1 MTAATDA
8 AAGVW
13 GDDGSFAAFA
23 PALGSAPRPRRPAP
37 RPEPDRTPPPPPAPP
52 RPASRLADL
61 FAEEEREA
69 DTVRPAPVAVEE
81 PGPEPEPEPIRVR
94 FAEPETDENAAPA
107 DMPAAPVWLGVAR
120 GVAGVLAAGCLL
132 DAFAGRGGTFVPSF
146 APLPA
151 KLAAALAAFCGTGL
165 AVFAARGTLPAVPR
179 SAATLAAAALA
190 GFAASGAATAAGLTP
205 HVLWQTAACA
215 AVVAAAARL
224 APPLTAG
231 AGRGARIALVA
242 GVAACGVGFPL
253 AGGALTELAPADR
266 RPAAVAV
273 AVGGWWNPA
282 GDRRAAGTP
291 RPD

>member
-13 GDDGSFAAFA
+13 EDGGSFAAFA
-23 PALGSAPRPRRPAP
+23 PTIESTRCPW
-37 RPEPDRTPPPPPAPP
+37 RPEPDRTPAPSPPAPA

-61 FAEEEREA
+61 FAEEERDAE
-69 DTVRPAPVAVEE
+69 RPEPAPVAV
-81 PGPEPEPEPIRVR
+81 PEPELESIRVR
-94 FAEPETDENAAPA
+94 FAEPDADEDVAPA
-107 DMPAAPVWLGVAR
+107 ELPAAPVWLGVAR

-151 KLAAALAAFCGTGL
+151 TCAATLAAFCGTGL
-165 AVFAARGTLPAVPR
+165 AVFAACGTLPAVPR
-179 SAATLAAAALA
+179 SAAMSAAAAMA
-190 GFAASGAATAAGLTP
+190 GFAAFGAATAAGLTP

-215 AVVAAAARL
+215 AVVAAAVRL
-224 APPLTAG
+224 APPRTAG
-231 AGRGARIALVA
+231 AGRGGRVALLA
-242 GVAACGVGFPL
+242 GIAACGVGFPL
-253 AGGALTELAPADR
+253 AGGALAELAPADR

-282 GDRRAAGTP
+282 GDR
-291 RPD
+291 

>member
-13 GDDGSFAAFA
+13 EDDVSFAAFA
-23 PALGSAPRPRRPAP
+23 PTFESTPRPQPRRPAP
-37 RPEPDRTPPPPPAPP
+37 RPAAEPSPAPP

-61 FAEEEREA
+61 FAEEERDAE
-69 DTVRPAPVAVEE
+69 RPEPAPAAVQV
-81 PGPEPEPEPIRVR
+81 PEPEPESLRVR
-94 FAEPETDENAAPA
+94 FAEPDADEQEASA
-107 DMPAAPVWLGVAR
+107 DIPAAPVWLGVAR

-132 DAFAGRGGTFVPSF
+132 DVFAGRGGTFVPSF

-151 KLAAALAAFCGTGL
+151 KLAATLAAFCGTGS

-190 GFAASGAATAAGLTP
+190 GFAAFGAATEAGLIP

-215 AVVAAAARL
+215 AVVAAAVRL
-224 APPLTAG
+224 APPRTAG
-231 AGRGARIALVA
+231 AGRGGRVALLA
-242 GVAACGVGFPL
+242 GIAACGVGFPL
-253 AGGALTELAPADR
+253 AGGALAELAPADR

-273 AVGGWWNPA
+273 AVGGWWHPA
-282 GDRRAAGTP
+282 GDR
-291 RPD
+291 